1 MTGFDLDI
9 KMAEEGY
16 VPGAPSW
23 GLTEDYD
30 NDAKSCAYST
40 CQICGHEGLKLRTF
54 IDWSALVYRAF
65 AECPHC
71 GNLEQL

>member
-1 MTGFDLDI
+1 ME
-9 KMAEEGY
+9 EEGY
-16 VPGAPSW
+16 LPGISDEE
-23 GLTEDYD
+23 LIENYES
-30 NDAKSCAYST
+30 DAKLCAYST

-71 GNLEQL
+71 GNVEKL